1 MTSAGYFPPSSGGVL
16 VASPSVLVR
25 DQVMRKLERHGPV
38 HTASGG
44 AEALAKLESGEC
56 QMLFLDRR
64 LPDLDAGEVVL
75 IIERRFPG
83 IRVVLVDAETLAAD
97 TTFSG
102 PLLEASFAP
111 LPLRSVDTRT
121 EIKNAAGRAN
131 ASQREAALPGMI
143 GDSEPM
149 RKVYRMARL
158 VASRETTVLITGPT
172 GSGKDL
178 VARAIHQ
185 LSPRSGHGFAVLNC
199 AAIPETLVE
208 SELFGYNRGA
218 FTGAAQTYAG
228 RILAAQGSTLF
239 LDEIG
244 ELPLAA
250 QSKLLRFLEHKEIQ
264 RLGASESTKADVRV
278 IAATNR
284 NLSAAVK
291 NRSFRE
297 DLFFRLSAFPIRLA
311 PLVERSGDILKLAAH
326 FLRRLE
332 SKGQQ
337 LTLDREAAE
346 KLQAHTWPGNV
357 REMQQVLE
365 RAVILGEDAASGLG
379 EHLQFSTDE
388 TAEKD

>member
-1 MTSAGYFPPSSGGVL
+1 
-16 VASPSVLVR
+16 
-25 DQVMRKLERHGPV
+25 MRKLERHGPV

-64 LPDLDAGEVVL
+64 LPDLDAGEVVV

-97 TTFSG
+97 KTLSG
-102 PLLEASFAP
+102 PLLETSFAT
-111 LPLRSVDTRT
+111 LPLRPVDSRT

-172 GSGKDL
+172 GSGKDV

-228 RILAAQGSTLF
+228 RILAAQGGTLF

-250 QSKLLRFLEHKEIQ
+250 QSKLLRFLEYKEIQ

-311 PLVERSGDILKLAAH
+311 PLVERGGDILKLAAH

-346 KLQAHTWPGNV
+346 KLEAHTWPGNV

-365 RAVILGEDAASGLG
+365 RAVILGEDAATGLG